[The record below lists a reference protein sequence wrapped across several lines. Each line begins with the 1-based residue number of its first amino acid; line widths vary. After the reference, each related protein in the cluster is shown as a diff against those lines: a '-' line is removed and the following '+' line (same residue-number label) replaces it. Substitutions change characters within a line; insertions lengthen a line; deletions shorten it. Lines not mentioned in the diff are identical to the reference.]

1 MYIPELDALVF
12 LATEFLGG
20 GVDQPHLQAGIKALY
35 EAAGTTCMLPVPG
48 LSGQAPSQ
56 KATCTPYRSRVQAW

>member
-20 GVDQPHLQAGIKALY
+20 GADQPQLQVGIEALY
-35 EAAGTTCMLPVPG
+35 EAAGTSCVLPV
-48 LSGQAPSQ
+48 SS
-56 KATCTPYRSRVQAW
+56 